1 MIIKG
6 IRVHK
11 MLFTNKMPVVSV
23 RLVEKS
29 VTLLHELAKWR
40 GSYVISV
47 NIIFLSCS
55 GKWKKHLLSKL

>member
-29 VTLLHELAKWR
+29 VTLLHEWAKR
-40 GSYVISV
+40 LGSYVISV

-55 GKWKKHLLSKL
+55 EKWKKALIE